1 MSPAPVGTEPRGV
14 PVPAIERELEALW
27 RVSTKVTDGE
37 HPVVRA
43 CMSNLIIFC
52 RTDQEAG
59 VVAGE
64 LPEILGRH
72 PARALVLVGDEK
84 AGGDS
89 IDAWVSAHCHLR
101 EGTQVCGES
110 VTLSARG
117 TAAKTLPSTA
127 RSLLVGDL
135 PTNLFWATPE
145 APPLSG
151 ALYTELAAMSDQV
164 IFDSLAWPEPVRSM
178 NAMGKLRQDR
188 PLVHDICWRRLKGWR
203 RILSQGFDPTFAP
216 GVLESLGSLT
226 LQHGPHALT
235 QCWLIVGWLA
245 RRLGWKPEGG
255 KIAGGAEL
263 TWRFTSRKGPIRVTA
278 QRLAEGPP
286 EILSI
291 AVAPAASGAAPTLT
305 FRSQGDGQLTVETSG
320 ATPSTRS
327 LTLPTGARATMV
339 ARQLSDFAPDP
350 LFRDTLA
357 VACTM
362 AAALSH

>member
-1 MSPAPVGTEPRGV
+1 VSPAPVATEPRGV

-27 RVSTKVTDGE
+27 RVSAKGADAE
-37 HPVVRA
+37 QPVVRA
-43 CMSNLIIFC
+43 CMSNLIVFC

-64 LPEILGRH
+64 LPDVLGRH

-89 IDAWVSAHCHLR
+89 IDAWVSAHCHVR

-117 TAAKTLPSTA
+117 NAARRLPSTA

-151 ALYTELAAMSDQV
+151 ALYTELAGMTDQV
-164 IFDSLAWPEPVRSM
+164 IFDSLGWLEPVRGM
-178 NAMGKLRQDR
+178 EAMGKLNHDR
-188 PLVHDICWRRLKGWR
+188 PLLHDVCWRRLRGWR
-203 RILSQGFDPTFAP
+203 RILSQGFDPAFAP
-216 GVLESLGSLT
+216 GLIENLGSVT

-235 QCWLIVGWLA
+235 QCWLLVGWLA
-245 RRLGWKPEGG
+245 RRLGWQPEGG

-263 TWRFTSRKGPIRVTA
+263 TWRFTSPRGPIRVTA
-278 QRLAEGPP
+278 QRLPEGPS
-286 EILSI
+286 EILSL
-291 AVAPAASGAAPTLT
+291 VAAAQGSGAAPALRFTNAG
-305 FRSQGDGQLTVETSG
+305 QGQLSVESG
-320 ATPSTRS
+320 GPNPGTRS
-327 LTLPTGARATMV
+327 LTIPAGSRATMV
-339 ARQLSDFAPDP
+339 ARQLSDLAPDP

-362 AAALSH
+362 AAALPH

>member
-14 PVPAIERELEALW
+14 PVQAIERELEALW
-27 RVSTKVTDGE
+27 RVSAKVKDDE
-37 HPVVRA
+37 HPVIRA

-59 VVAGE
+59 VVAAE
-64 LPEILGRH
+64 LPDILGRH

-84 AGGDS
+84 AGGAS
-89 IDAWVSAHCHLR
+89 IDAWVSAHCQLR

-127 RSLLVGDL
+127 RALLVGDL

-151 ALYTELAAMSDQV
+151 ALYGELAAMSSQV
-164 IFDSLAWPEPVRSM
+164 IFDSLGWLEPVRSM

-188 PLVHDICWRRLKGWR
+188 PLLHDVCWRRLKGWR
-203 RILSQGFDPTFAP
+203 RILSQGFDPAFAP
-216 GVLESLGSLT
+216 GVLQSLGSLT

-263 TWRFTSRKGPIRVTA
+263 TWRFTSPGGAIRVTA
-278 QRLAEGPP
+278 RRLPEGPP
-286 EILSI
+286 EILSL
-291 AVAPAASGAAPTLT
+291 AVAPAGSGAAPILT
-305 FRSQGDGQLTVETSG
+305 FKNLGEGQLTVESSG
-320 ATPSTRS
+320 PSRATRS
-327 LTLPTGARATMV
+327 LTIPLNARSTMV
-339 ARQLSDFAPDP
+339 ARQASDLVPDP

-362 AAALSH
+362 AAALPH